1 MNQSPTLTLNHVGRR
16 EAGLRRLALV
26 PLIRR
31 IVAKENRA
39 AIREFHEHRT
49 LFRTADSPSMSLAT
63 FLGRLHQ
70 TSWAWLLCGRDP
82 VALDRA
88 YDLTVS
94 KFLERPRARA
104 GHRRKGPDSRNYY
117 RGFLEV
123 FDKWRKDHPSAG
135 ALEEEAVAAV
145 LLQRYVVR
153 QFRKSC
159 EEVQRNA
166 NPARSRYT
174 WRLPGRTIVVY
185 IPVSLAGRQRR
196 KWLEDNIDDADPRR
210 PGERERVQAIIDSR
224 LGVPRHVPI
233 HGNGDSHS
241 ASLTDAVPRSP
252 FDVVITVEGLA
263 KAVADEKKDNLDH
276 QRPAIKVLGCA
287 GLEQFILQ
295 AFQDLHD
302 GHYQEKRLAKRF
314 RLSRPTVS
322 RFAGSRWRTHPES
335 PPPDLWANVAQV
347 LAANDDFVKAAKATR
362 VWPRVRRV
370 ILQAAE
376 SNNGRHHH
384 A

>member
-1 MNQSPTLTLNHVGRR
+1 VNQTQPLSPNHVGCQ
-16 EAGLRRLALV
+16 EAVLRSLALV

-31 IVAKENRA
+31 FVAKGTLA
-39 AIREFHEHRT
+39 AIWEFHEHRT
-49 LFRTADSPSMSLAT
+49 PFRTADSPPLSLAA
-63 FLGRLHQ
+63 FLDRLRQ
-70 TSWAWLLCGRDP
+70 TSWAWRRCGHDP

-104 GHRRKGPDSRNYY
+104 GHRRKGPDSRYYY

-123 FDKWRKDHPSAG
+123 FDKWRNDHPSVG
-135 ALEEEAVAAV
+135 AMEEEAVAAV
-145 LLQRYVVR
+145 LLQRYVVH

-159 EEVQRNA
+159 EEVQRNG
-166 NPARSRYT
+166 NPVRSRYT
-174 WRLPGRTIVVY
+174 WRLPGGTLVVY

-196 KWLEDNIDDADPRR
+196 KWLEDNVDDAEPRR
-210 PGERERVQAIIDSR
+210 PGERERVQAIIDAR

-233 HGNGDSHS
+233 DGNGDSHS
-241 ASLTDAVPRSP
+241 DSLTDALPRSP

-263 KAVADEKKDNLDH
+263 KAVADEKTDNLDH
-276 QRPAIKVLGCA
+276 QRPAIRVLGRA

-302 GHYQEKRLAKRF
+302 GRYQEKRLAKRF

-322 RFAGSRWRTHPES
+322 RFAGSRWRTRPES

-347 LAANDDFVKAAKATR
+347 LAANDDFVEAAKATR
-362 VWPRVRRV
+362 VWPRVRTA

-376 SNNGRHHH
+376 PNNGRRHH